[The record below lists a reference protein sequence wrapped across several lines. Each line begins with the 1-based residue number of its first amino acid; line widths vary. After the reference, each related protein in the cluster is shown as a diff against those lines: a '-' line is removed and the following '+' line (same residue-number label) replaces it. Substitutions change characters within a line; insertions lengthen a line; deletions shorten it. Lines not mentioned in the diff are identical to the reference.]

1 LLFSLLLLLLSVNGR
16 SMAQRRPG
24 SRVAVVTIAIAM
36 ALAARVFHSE
46 GDTFAVGH
54 GQHVQVLKHVGA
66 ALFGART
73 WRTRLAAS
81 EDAEAASEEEE
92 GEEEEGEDAVSNESQ
107 GEKKQYKPRVGLT
120 PALFPELGVADNSD
134 PKKMAGLIAAIF
146 RGDSKLHPGEHRAV
160 DLILKKPDA
169 RGKLIYILSY
179 LPKGQNISSQVLP
192 RNRARQARVRVIKNF
207 PVAVPETPDSEVLVA
222 ASTDPKKLMRSLE
235 KRLVGAQVANNQTL
249 VQMQMQGDRAASQA
263 MLALESLYF
272 DTWREVTFMPHFLRN
287 ETANR
292 TVINIGV
299 TLS

>member
-1 LLFSLLLLLLSVNGR
+1 
-16 SMAQRRPG
+16 
-24 SRVAVVTIAIAM
+24 M

-46 GDTFAVGH
+46 GDTLLGFASGVFFCWWLLLLLLFVVVCCFLVVLVVCHFSPHAIARFAVGH

-287 ETANR
+287 LGFA
-292 TVINIGV
+292 
-299 TLS
+299 